1 MTTRSP
7 WRCTAS
13 LGRSLTTTKSPAAE
27 FLQWLT
33 IEKGRS
39 PATIEAY
46 RRDIDEFCAWMS
58 AKGRRA
64 RSASEEDFEAYFSE
78 LRASERADSTVAR
91 SMSSLR
97 GWFGFMLDEGDI
109 NHDPTVRLNTAR
121 RGRSLPKPL
130 GEKDMTRL
138 LDSLGSNGAVALRD
152 RALLELLYGTGARV
166 SEAVGINLEDLDF
179 DEELIL
185 VTGKGSKQRLVPMG
199 SVLRAALRD
208 YLEPGGRGEMVRA
221 KKSARLFVNA
231 RGGPLSR
238 QGVDLI
244 IHKRALAAGLDTRKV
259 SAHVFRH
266 SCATHMLS
274 HGADIRVVQELL
286 GHASIAT
293 TQLYTAVS
301 VTSLRR
307 EYYDA
312 HPRAHE

>member
-1 MTTRSP
+1 V
-7 WRCTAS
+7 S
-13 LGRSLTTTKSPAAE
+13 LERSLTTTKSPATE

-39 PATIEAY
+39 SATIYAY
-46 RRDIDEFCAWMS
+46 QSDLDEFCRWMLARRRKPAS
-58 AKGRRA
+58 AN
-64 RSASEEDFEAYFSE
+64 EQDFEDYVGH
-78 LRASERADSTVAR
+78 LRATDRAESSVAR
-91 SMSSLR
+91 SISTLR

-109 NHDPTVRLNTAR
+109 DHDPTLRMKPAR
-121 RGRSLPKPL
+121 RGRTLPKPL
-130 GEKDMTRL
+130 SEGEMITL
-138 LDSLGSNGAVALRD
+138 LDSLGTASALELRD

-199 SVLRAALRD
+199 ATLRTALD
-208 YLEPGGRGEMVRA
+208 EYLDPSGRSQLVSA
-221 KKSARLFVNA
+221 KRTSRLFLNS

-244 IHKRALAAGLDTRKV
+244 VQKRALLAGVDTSKV

-266 SCATHMLS
+266 SCATHMLA

-301 VTSLRR
+301 VTSLKR
-307 EYYDA
+307 EYLDA